1 MTDVKPPEKKKIPSE
16 YTPMPTFIS
25 LRIRTTICRNLAA
38 RFDNLVQIWHALEGF
53 GGDALEKDISMRRI
67 FTLAAFGFGFYYLW
81 TNTDQTTEF
90 LAVGAM
96 GFALLLEFIGAD

>member
-1 MTDVKPPEKKKIPSE
+1 M
-16 YTPMPTFIS
+16 
-25 LRIRTTICRNLAA
+25 
-38 RFDNLVQIWHALEGF
+38 EGF

-67 FTLAAFGFGFYYLW
+67 FSLAAFGFGFYYLW
-81 TNTDQTTEF
+81 YNTDPTTEF